1 MNCYIKN
8 FFDLFSDD
16 ENILYQAL
24 IEKKDWILKEFYL
37 VFNFENVE
45 DLDAIAQGHLRF
57 KKLLIDP
64 NIFSGDNKKTS
75 LINEK
80 FNENYRVLYLD
91 DAMPVFDSENEFC
104 IKFDFNKLSDREYK
118 ILFAN
123 FYPCVDEKVII
134 ENYHGD
140 EMSLLMLSMNRLIG
154 DNVLIMDK
162 TYLTEKDE
170 FACNVVSKV
179 IYNSKLQERFKTVLM
194 SLKDLLCIDFE
205 EVEDVNENTI

>member
-16 ENILYQAL
+16 EKVLYQAL
-24 IEKKDWILKEFYL
+24 IQKKDWILKEFYI
-37 VFNFENVE
+37 VFNFENAGE
-45 DLDAIAQGHLRF
+45 LEAIAQGHLHF

-64 NIFSGDNKKTS
+64 NLFDGNNDKATLMSES
-75 LINEK
+75 
-80 FNENYRVLYLD
+80 FNRNYRVIYLND
-91 DAMPVFDSENEFC
+91 EMPFFDSENEFC

-134 ENYHGD
+134 DNYHED
-140 EMSLLMLSMNRLIG
+140 DASLLLLSMNNFIG

-162 TYLTEKDE
+162 TYLTDNDE

-179 IYNSKLQERFKTVLM
+179 IYNSKLQDRFKAVLI
-194 SLKDLLCIDFE
+194 SLKDVLHIDLE
-205 EVEDVNENTI
+205 EVKDVNENAI